1 MAQPDLNELLHRS
14 GRGDERAFRAL
25 YEAAAPKLMAIA
37 VRMLNDRQQAEDV
50 VQQTMI
56 AAWRSGAEFDPA
68 RCQATTWLASITR
81 YRSLDLLRK
90 TRRQHDILRDDHH
103 AILHVLGH
111 DEPLNRSEPI
121 PAETA
126 GRLERCLGEISRD
139 QAGCI
144 QLAFLEG
151 HTFAEIADKLDR
163 SIGTV
168 KSWVRRGLQ
177 KLRECVE
184 R

>member
-1 MAQPDLNELLHRS
+1 MAEPDLDLLLRRS
-14 GRGDERAFRAL
+14 SRGDEEAFRVL
-25 YEAAAPKLMAIA
+25 YDAAAPRIMAIA
-37 VRMLNDRQQAEDV
+37 VRLLKDHHQAEDV

-56 AAWRSGAEFDPA
+56 AAWNSAGEFDPSRA
-68 RCQATTWLASITR
+68 QATTWLTSIAR
-81 YRSLDLLRK
+81 YRALDLLRK
-90 TRRQHDILRDDHH
+90 RARREDMLQTGQHDILR
-103 AILHVLGH
+103 VMGH
-111 DEPLNRSEPI
+111 DEPVGDSDPI
-121 PAETA
+121 PSETVT
-126 GRLERCLGEISRD
+126 RLMHCFSEISRD

-144 QLAFLEG
+144 QLAFVDGL
-151 HTFAEIADKLDR
+151 TFSEIAERLER